1 VNAIASAKISELIQ
15 CFNAIAVVSETT
27 TQECTDGIQPLPKA
41 CHISNLPVFTLI
53 DIPFINTVT
62 KNVITGTNSK
72 LA

>member
-1 VNAIASAKISELIQ
+1 VNAIARAKISESIQ
-15 CFNAIAVVSETT
+15 CFKAIPVVNDTT
-27 TQECTDGIQPLPKA
+27 THECTDGIHPLPKA
-41 CHISNLPVFTLI
+41 CHISNLPVFVLI